1 MPNPRITAVVVFV
14 ACSLACGRTPGNSAN
29 VAPDALGPVQP
40 VAGTKDDTKPDYPS
54 ILSSLAEQR
63 AQWQVKRPRAYDF
76 QITRSAFAYTPP
88 LYIQV
93 RGETVV
99 WAGAADNG
107 KALPLRGDLLDRLGT
122 VDRLFSVIERA
133 CEARY
138 DRVDVV
144 YDGELGYPTNIYL
157 VSDDS
162 VSESDERIQV
172 ARLRRIR

>member
-1 MPNPRITAVVVFV
+1 MSTLHIICGITIIAW
-14 ACSLACGRTPGNSAN
+14 SLACGRTPGNNAN
-29 VAPDALGPVQP
+29 TAPDALGTVPP
-40 VAGTKDDTKPDYPS
+40 ITAPTDHTKPDFS
-54 ILSSLAEQR
+54 RIVANLAEQR
-63 AQWQVKRPRAYDF
+63 AQWRLKRPRAYDF

-88 LYIQV
+88 VYVQV

-99 WAGAADNG
+99 WAGAADKV
-107 KALPLRGDLLDRLGT
+107 KALPLHGDLLDRLGT

-157 VSDDS
+157 VSDER

-172 ARLRRIR
+172 TRLRGIR